1 MGLSRDGVLLYGL
14 GNFFDFD
21 RLAGNIRLI
30 FFRFLLLLVLCLRIF
45 LCLLGGL
52 LGLPFSHS
60 FSPNTL
66 SLIGDFLGF
75 LSFWFLFLR
84 DILFFWRLR
93 FIRIFVWVGCTRFS
107 FGGFLGITHTVFAF
121 SSLFFTIISKSIYC
135 FLLWKVRRGI
145 EWLLERLLCL
155 DWCRSFVVIDNTLCL
170 LFFHSFSL
178 WALPTFTS
186 VLFFSTHLF

>member
-1 MGLSRDGVLLYGL
+1 MGLSREGLLYGL
-14 GNFFDFD
+14 GNFFDFE
-21 RLAGNIRLI
+21 RLDGNHRL
-30 FFRFLLLLVLCLRIF
+30 FFVWFLLLLVLCLRIF
-45 LCLLGGL
+45 FCLLGGFL
-52 LGLPFSHS
+52 ELPLDQS
-60 FSPNTL
+60 FCTDSL

-75 LSFWFLFLR
+75 VSFRFFFLR

-93 FIRIFVWVGCTRFS
+93 FIRVFVWVGCTRFF
-107 FGGFLGITHTVFAF
+107 FGAFLGITHTVFA
-121 SSLFFTIISKSIYC
+121 SYSLFFTIFSKSRYC
-135 FLLWKVRRGI
+135 FLLGWRREI

-155 DWCRSFVVIDNTLCL
+155 DRFRSFVVIDNTLCL